1 MQHARSKD
9 HPDLKCWLHES
20 KGIHMALW
28 LSPEMD
34 PFVSKPMTCPWRN
47 LNILG
52 NSLHQ
57 KGRRHKTRFHI
68 FYRSWGPHVYI
79 YFKYFA
85 TQLWPLPHYK
95 VCPNNAPYRKEH
107 KSFSISFSRTLNGKK
122 MGQALLS
129 PAWSSCIPKSA
140 VNYLIG
146 RQQNAFRKQEH
157 QADFKNGINLLWMRV

>member
-1 MQHARSKD
+1 MKAKGYT
-9 HPDLKCWLHES
+9 WLCDCLLRWTHLS
-20 KGIHMALW
+20 QSQGLVLGGIW
-28 LSPEMD
+28 TYWE
-34 PFVSKPMTCPWRN
+34 
-47 LNILG
+47 ILCI
-52 NSLHQ
+52 
-57 KGRRHKTRFHI
+57 RRADDMLHKTRFHI